1 MKVISYHSAMTKT
14 APKQLIGAVTH
25 HWDEYYA
32 HRIQALYDGKWKV
45 EPVWGGAELHMVRL
59 SAITPDAPKSVVED
73 INAVYTKMEKKEFNV
88 FSGPIVDNEGKV
100 QIPEGKVADDKML
113 NTMNYFVKGVIG
125 KVPTG
130 K

>member
-1 MKVISYHSAMTKT
+1 
-14 APKQLIGAVTH
+14 
-25 HWDEYYA
+25 
-32 HRIQALYDGKWKV
+32 
-45 EPVWGGAELHMVRL
+45 MVRL

-73 INAVYTKMEKKEFNV
+73 INAVYSKMEKKEFNV
-88 FSGPIVDNEGKV
+88 FSGPIVDNEGKE

>member
-1 MKVISYHSAMTKT
+1 MTKT

-32 HRIQALYDGKWKV
+32 KRIDELMNGKWKV
-45 EPVWGGAELHMVRL
+45 EPVWGGAEMHMVRL
-59 SAITPDAPKSVVED
+59 SAITPEAPKAVVDD
-73 INAVYTKMEKKEFNV
+73 INAVYAKMEKGEFNV
-88 FSGPIVDNEGKV
+88 FTGPIVDNEGKV
-100 QIPEGKVADDKML
+100 QIAEGKAADDKML

>member
-1 MKVISYHSAMTKT
+1 M
-14 APKQLIGAVTH
+14 
-25 HWDEYYA
+25 
-32 HRIQALYDGKWKV
+32 
-45 EPVWGGAELHMVRL
+45 
-59 SAITPDAPKSVVED
+59 
-73 INAVYTKMEKKEFNV
+73 MEKKEFNV